1 MSDELIRKSG
11 LINTLN
17 GWLSGEPSETL
28 FGTGYDGAVRD
39 IIKLIESEKTVNA
52 VELPCEIGD
61 ILFEVCVVCEGIHKR
76 EVHGFNIRENG
87 MFIVCDTT
95 NFEKREIGKQVFLS
109 RGEAEEALVL
119 RQCFQQTMTEENENA
134 SGK

>member
-1 MSDELIRKSG
+1 MSDELIHKSDELIRKSEVIKAIKRVLG
-11 LINTLN
+11 GYCMGSAVAGAIN
-17 GWLSGEPSETL
+17 EIQP
-28 FGTGYDGAVRD
+28 
-39 IIKLIESEKTVNA
+39 VNA

-61 ILFEVCVVCEGIHKR
+61 ILFEVCVVCGGIHKR

-95 NFEKREIGKQVFLS
+95 NFEKREIGKQVFSS

-119 RQCFQQTMTEENENA
+119 RQCFQQTMTEENENEQH
-134 SGK
+134 